1 MINPTSVFFIIS
13 ISATVLFVPQSA
25 LSHSGRT
32 NSEGCHN
39 NRKTGDYHCHNSG
52 KSSTSRTKSSSS
64 SQYNRKSWPHWTDE
78 DGDCQNTRAEI
89 LIRDSTTSVKFKR
102 NRGCNVSWGRWVGP
116 YSGQVFTKASDIDID
131 HIVPLSH
138 AHKTGGAGW
147 TRSQKRQ
154 FANDPQN
161 LLAVDDSTNQS
172 KGGKSPAR
180 WKPPQK
186 AYWCTYATRWRGI
199 KRKYGLTVSVPEER
213 SLRVMERECRTP
225 H

>member
-1 MINPTSVFFIIS
+1 MNFKITCI
-13 ISATVLFVPQSA
+13 FVVVILLPQST
-25 LSHSGRT
+25 LSHGGRT

-39 NRKTGDYHCHNSG
+39 NRKTVNHHCHNDG
-52 KSSTSRTKSSSS
+52 KSSSS
-64 SQYNRKSWPHWTDE
+64 RYDRKSWPHWTDE
-78 DGDCQNTRAEI
+78 DGDCQNTQAEI
-89 LIRDSTTSVKFKR
+89 LIRDSHRPVKFKR
-102 NRGCNVSWGRWVGP
+102 NKGCNVSWGAWKGP
-116 YSGQVFTKASDIDID
+116 YTGKVMNKASDLDID

-147 TRSQKRQ
+147 TRSQKRR

-172 KGGKSPAR
+172 KGDKSPAR

-186 AYWCTYATRWRGI
+186 AYWCEYATRWRGI
-199 KRKYGLTVSVPEER
+199 KRKYGLRVSVPEER
-213 SLRVMERECRTP
+213 SLRVMERECLSP

>member
-1 MINPTSVFFIIS
+1 MNFKITYIFVVV
-13 ISATVLFVPQSA
+13 VLLPHHA

-32 NSEGCHN
+32 NSEGCHTD
-39 NRKTGDYHCHNSG
+39 RKTGDHHCHNG
-52 KSSTSRTKSSSS
+52 ESSTSRTQK
-64 SQYNRKSWPHWTDE
+64 YDRKSWPHWTDE

-89 LIRDSTTSVKFKR
+89 LIRDSQRPVKFKR
-102 NRGCNVSWGRWVGP
+102 NKGCNVSWGAWKGP
-116 YSGQVFTKASDIDID
+116 YTGKVMNKASDLDID

-172 KGGKSPAR
+172 KGDKSPAR

-186 AYWCTYATRWRGI
+186 AYWCEYATRWRGI
-199 KRKYGLTVSVPEER
+199 KRKYGLRVSVPEER
-213 SLRVMERECRTP
+213 SLRVMERECLSP